1 MNRPLVGIVVG
12 VVVAAILLFSAC
24 YIVQPSE
31 RALVL
36 QLGNPVRVD
45 QTPGLYFKIP
55 FVQNVDF
62 FDSRVLNY
70 DAPSEEVPTVDLKQV
85 DVSSFAVYRI
95 IDPLLFY
102 QTVNNEIGVQG
113 RLGAIMSANLRQV
126 LGNVSMAAILTQ
138 QRAQFMQEIAQRVNN
153 DTKSFGIQVI
163 DVRIKRVDLPPAN
176 SQAIFRRMQTQREQ
190 EARKIRAEGQKDA
203 VTLRAEADKQAV
215 VIVANARKQS
225 EILRGEGD
233 GTASAVYAAS
243 YGRDPAFF
251 DFYRSMQA
259 LTIALPSG
267 TTSYV
272 GPADGDFFR
281 YFLGNSYNPE
291 APPAPAAAGNAA
303 NGGVAGSGKTDGAA
317 AGTTTSP

>member
-1 MNRPLVGIVVG
+1 MNRPLVGIIVG
-12 VVVAAILLFSAC
+12 AVVAAILLLSAC

-36 QLGNPVRVD
+36 QFGSPVRVD
-45 QTPGLYFKIP
+45 ENPGLYFKIP
-55 FVQNVDF
+55 FVQNVVF
-62 FDSRVLNY
+62 FDARVLNY

-95 IDPLLFY
+95 VNPLLFY
-102 QTVNNEIGVQG
+102 QSVNNEIGVQG

-138 QRAQFMQEIAQRVNN
+138 QRAQFMQEIARRVNA
-153 DTKSFGIQVI
+153 DTKSFGIEVI

-215 VIVANARKQS
+215 VISANARKQS

-233 GTASAVYAAS
+233 ASASAIYSAA

-259 LTIALPSG
+259 LETALPST

-291 APPAPAAAGNAA
+291 APPAP
-303 NGGVAGSGKTDGAA
+303 GGTA
-317 AGTTTSP
+317 TTSPSP

>member
-1 MNRPLVGIVVG
+1 MSRPVIGVVVGI
-12 VVVAAILLFSAC
+12 VVAAILLLSSC
-24 YIVQPSE
+24 YVVQPSE

-36 QLGNPVRVD
+36 QFGSPVRVD
-45 QTPGLYFKIP
+45 ENPGLYFKIP

-62 FDSRVLNY
+62 FDARVLNY
-70 DAPSEEVPTVDLKQV
+70 DAPAEEVPTVDLKQV
-85 DVSSFAVYRI
+85 DVSAFAVYRI
-95 IDPLLFY
+95 LNPLLFY
-102 QTVNNEIGVQG
+102 QTVNNEMGVQG

-138 QRAQFMQEIAQRVNN
+138 QRAQFMQEIARRVNA

-190 EARKIRAEGQKDA
+190 EARKIRAEGQKEA

-233 GTASAVYAAS
+233 GQASAIYAAA

-259 LTIALPSG
+259 ISTALPSD

-291 APPAPAAAGNAA
+291 APPPPSAPAPTGGAAA
-303 NGGVAGSGKTDGAA
+303 NGA
-317 AGTTTSP
+317 AGGAKASGTATSP

>member
-1 MNRPLVGIVVG
+1 MNRPLIGIVVG
-12 VVVAAILLFSAC
+12 VVVAAIVLFSAC
-24 YIVQPSE
+24 YVVEPSQK
-31 RALVL
+31 ALVL
-36 QLGNPVRVD
+36 QFGNPIRVD
-45 QTPGLYFKIP
+45 ERPGLYFKMP
-55 FVQNVDF
+55 FVQNVVL

-70 DAPSEEVPTVDLKQV
+70 DAPAEEVPTVDLKQV
-85 DVSSFAVYRI
+85 DVSSFAVYQI
-95 IDPLLFY
+95 VDPLLFY

-138 QRAQFMQEIAQRVNN
+138 QRAQFMEEIARRVNA

-190 EARKIRAEGQKDA
+190 AARNVRAEGQKDA

-215 VIVANARKQS
+215 VIVANARKQG

-233 GTASAVYAAS
+233 GTASAVYAAA
-243 YGRDPAFF
+243 YGRNPAFF

-259 LTIALPSG
+259 LTIALPRD

-272 GPADGDFFR
+272 GPPDGDFFR

-291 APPAPAAAGNAA
+291 APPAPAAGGAA
-303 NGGVAGSGKTDGAA
+303 TGAATGSGA

>member
-1 MNRPLVGIVVG
+1 MNRPLIGIVVG
-12 VVVAAILLFSAC
+12 VVVAAILLFSSC
-24 YIVQPSE
+24 YVVQPSE
-31 RALVL
+31 KALVL

-45 QTPGLYFKIP
+45 ERAGLYFKIP
-55 FVQNVDF
+55 FVQNVVF

-70 DAPSEEVPTVDLKQV
+70 DAPAEEVPTVDLKQV

-138 QRAQFMQEIAQRVNN
+138 QRAQFMQEIARRVNN

-190 EARKIRAEGQKDA
+190 AARQIRAEGQKDA

-215 VIVANARKQS
+215 VIVANARKQG

-233 GTASAVYAAS
+233 GSASAIYAGA

-259 LTIALPSG
+259 MTIALP
-267 TTSYV
+267 
-272 GPADGDFFR
+272 
-281 YFLGNSYNPE
+281 
-291 APPAPAAAGNAA
+291 
-303 NGGVAGSGKTDGAA
+303 
-317 AGTTTSP
+317 

>member
-1 MNRPLVGIVVG
+1 MSRPVIGVVVGI
-12 VVVAAILLFSAC
+12 VVAAILLLSSC
-24 YIVQPSE
+24 YVVQPSE

-36 QLGNPVRVD
+36 QFGSPVRVD
-45 QTPGLYFKIP
+45 DNAGLYFKIP
-55 FVQNVDF
+55 FVQNVVF
-62 FDSRVLNY
+62 FDARVLNY
-70 DAPSEEVPTVDLKQV
+70 DAPAEEVPTVDLKQV
-85 DVSSFAVYRI
+85 DVSAFAVYRI
-95 IDPLLFY
+95 MNPLLFY
-102 QTVNNEIGVQG
+102 QTVNNESGVQG

-138 QRAQFMQEIAQRVNN
+138 QRAQFMQEIARRVNA

-190 EARKIRAEGQKDA
+190 EARKIRAEGQKEA

-233 GTASAVYAAS
+233 GQASAIYAAA

-259 LTIALPSG
+259 ISTALPSD

-291 APPAPAAAGNAA
+291 APPPPSAAPAGGAAA
-303 NGGVAGSGKTDGAA
+303 NGA
-317 AGTTTSP
+317 AGGAKASGTATSP

>member
-1 MNRPLVGIVVG
+1 MNRSLIGIVVG
-12 VVVAAILLFSAC
+12 VVVAAILVLSAC
-24 YIVQPSE
+24 YVVQPSE

-45 QTPGLYFKIP
+45 ENPGLYFKIP
-55 FVQNVDF
+55 FVQNVVF
-62 FDSRVLNY
+62 FDGRVLNY

-95 IDPLLFY
+95 TDPLLFY

-138 QRAQFMQEIAQRVNN
+138 QRAQFMQEIARRVNT

-215 VIVANARKQS
+215 VIVANARKQG

-233 GTASAVYAAS
+233 GTASAVYAAA

-259 LTIALPSG
+259 LEIALPSS

-291 APPAPAAAGNAA
+291 APPAPNAA
-303 NGGVAGSGKTDGAA
+303 NNGAA
-317 AGTTTSP
+317 SSGAGGTTGTTTSP

>member
-1 MNRPLVGIVVG
+1 MC
-12 VVVAAILLFSAC
+12 S
-24 YIVQPSE
+24 S
-31 RALVL
+31 
-36 QLGNPVRVD
+36 
-45 QTPGLYFKIP
+45 
-55 FVQNVDF
+55 
-62 FDSRVLNY
+62 
-70 DAPSEEVPTVDLKQV
+70 DL
-85 DVSSFAVYRI
+85 
-95 IDPLLFY
+95 
-102 QTVNNEIGVQG
+102 EIGVQG

-138 QRAQFMQEIAQRVNN
+138 QRAQFMQEIARRVNT
-153 DTKSFGIQVI
+153 DTKSFGIEVI

-215 VIVANARKQS
+215 VISANARKQS
-225 EILRGEGD
+225 EILRGQGD
-233 GTASAVYAAS
+233 ASASAVYAAA
-243 YGRDPAFF
+243 YGRDPEFF

-259 LTIALPSG
+259 LETALPST

-291 APPAPAAAGNAA
+291 APPAPN
-303 NGGVAGSGKTDGAA
+303 AGSGGAGAA
-317 AGTTTSP
+317 GSGTTGTTTSP

>member
-1 MNRPLVGIVVG
+1 MNRPLVGIIVG
-12 VVVAAILLFSAC
+12 AVVAAILLLSAC

-36 QLGNPVRVD
+36 QFGSPVRVD
-45 QTPGLYFKIP
+45 ANPGLYFKIP
-55 FVQNVDF
+55 FVQNVVF
-62 FDSRVLNY
+62 FDGRVLNY

-95 IDPLLFY
+95 VNPLLFY
-102 QTVNNEIGVQG
+102 QSVNNEIGVQG

-138 QRAQFMQEIAQRVNN
+138 QRAQFMQEIARRVNA
-153 DTKSFGIQVI
+153 DTKSFGIEVI

-215 VIVANARKQS
+215 VISANARKQS

-233 GTASAVYAAS
+233 GAASTIYAAA

-259 LTIALPSG
+259 LETALPST

-291 APPAPAAAGNAA
+291 APPAP
-303 NGGVAGSGKTDGAA
+303 GGTA
-317 AGTTTSP
+317 TTSPSP

>member
-1 MNRPLVGIVVG
+1 MNRPLIGIVVG
-12 VVVAAILLFSAC
+12 VVVAAILVFSAC
-24 YIVQPSE
+24 YVVQPSE
-31 RALVL
+31 KALVL

-45 QTPGLYFKIP
+45 ERAGLYFKIP
-55 FVQNVDF
+55 FVQNVVF
-62 FDSRVLNY
+62 FDGRVLNY
-70 DAPSEEVPTVDLKQV
+70 DAPAEEVPTVDLKQV
-85 DVSSFAVYRI
+85 DVSSFAVYKI
-95 IDPLLFY
+95 VNPLLFY

-138 QRAQFMQEIAQRVNN
+138 QRAQFMQEIARRVNS

-190 EARKIRAEGQKDA
+190 AARQIRAEGQKDA

-215 VIVANARKQS
+215 VIVANARKQG

-233 GTASAVYAAS
+233 GAATAVYAAA
-243 YGRDPAFF
+243 YGRNPAFF

-259 LTIALPSG
+259 LTIALPRD

-272 GPADGDFFR
+272 GPPDGDFFR

-291 APPAPAAAGNAA
+291 APPSPTTGEAG
-303 NGGVAGSGKTDGAA
+303 AGE
-317 AGTTTSP
+317 AGRATGRRATPSP

>member
-1 MNRPLVGIVVG
+1 MNRPLIGIVVG
-12 VVVAAILLFSAC
+12 VVVAAILLLSAC
-24 YIVQPSE
+24 YVVQPSE

-36 QLGNPVRVD
+36 QFGNPVRVD
-45 QTPGLYFKIP
+45 EVAGLYFKIP
-55 FVQNVDF
+55 FVQNVVF

-70 DAPSEEVPTVDLKQV
+70 DAPAEEVPTVDLKQV

-95 IDPLLFY
+95 VNPLLFY

-138 QRAQFMQEIAQRVNN
+138 QRAQFMQEIARRVNA

-190 EARKIRAEGQKDA
+190 AARNVRAEGQKDA

-215 VIVANARKQS
+215 VIVANARKQG

-233 GTASAVYAAS
+233 GTASAVYTAA
-243 YGRDPAFF
+243 YGRNPAFF

-259 LTIALPSG
+259 LTIALPRD

-272 GPADGDFFR
+272 GPPDGDFFR

-291 APPAPAAAGNAA
+291 APPAPTTGDAGAGGAAT
-303 NGGVAGSGKTDGAA
+303 GSGTS
-317 AGTTTSP
+317 GTTTSP

>member
-1 MNRPLVGIVVG
+1 MNRPLIGVVVG
-12 VVVAAILLFSAC
+12 VVVAAILLLSAC

-31 RALVL
+31 KALVL

-45 QTPGLYFKIP
+45 DRAGLYFKIP
-55 FVQNVDF
+55 FVQNVVF
-62 FDSRVLNY
+62 FDRRVLNY
-70 DAPSEEVPTVDLKQV
+70 DAPAEEVPTVDLKQV

-95 IDPLLFY
+95 VDPLLFY

-138 QRAQFMQEIAQRVNN
+138 QRAQFMQEIARRVNT
-153 DTKSFGIQVI
+153 DTKSFGIEVI

-190 EARKIRAEGQKDA
+190 AARQIRAEGQKDA

-215 VIVANARKQS
+215 VIVANARKQG

-233 GTASAVYAAS
+233 GSASAIYAAA
-243 YGRDPAFF
+243 YGRDPSFF

-259 LTIALPSG
+259 MTIALPRD

-272 GPADGDFFR
+272 GPAEGDFFR

-291 APPAPAAAGNAA
+291 APPAPPAGNAGA
-303 NGGVAGSGKTDGAA
+303 ATGGGA
-317 AGTTTSP
+317 AGTTTTSP

>member
-1 MNRPLVGIVVG
+1 
-12 VVVAAILLFSAC
+12 
-24 YIVQPSE
+24 
-31 RALVL
+31 
-36 QLGNPVRVD
+36 
-45 QTPGLYFKIP
+45 
-55 FVQNVDF
+55 VQNVVF

-70 DAPSEEVPTVDLKQV
+70 DAPAEEVPTVDLKQV

-95 IDPLLFY
+95 VDPLLFY

-138 QRAQFMQEIAQRVNN
+138 QRAQFMQEIARRVNN

-190 EARKIRAEGQKDA
+190 AARQIRAEGQKDA

-215 VIVANARKQS
+215 VIVANARKQG

-233 GTASAVYAAS
+233 GAATAVYAAA
-243 YGRDPAFF
+243 YGRNPAFF

-259 LTIALPSG
+259 LTIALPRD

-272 GPADGDFFR
+272 GPPDGDFFR

-291 APPAPAAAGNAA
+291 APPAAGAPT
-303 NGGVAGSGKTDGAA
+303 GGGAGS
-317 AGTTTSP
+317 TTPSP

>member
-1 MNRPLVGIVVG
+1 MNRPLVGIIVG
-12 VVVAAILLFSAC
+12 AVVAAILLLSAC

-36 QLGNPVRVD
+36 QFGSPVRVD
-45 QTPGLYFKIP
+45 ENPGLYFKIP
-55 FVQNVDF
+55 FVQNVVF

-95 IDPLLFY
+95 VNPLLFY
-102 QTVNNEIGVQG
+102 QSVNNEVGVQG

-138 QRAQFMQEIAQRVNN
+138 QRAQFMQEIARRVNA
-153 DTKSFGIQVI
+153 DTKSFGIEVI

-215 VIVANARKQS
+215 VISANARKQS

-233 GTASAVYAAS
+233 ASASAIYAAA

-259 LTIALPSG
+259 LEIALPST

-291 APPAPAAAGNAA
+291 APPAP
-303 NGGVAGSGKTDGAA
+303 GGTA
-317 AGTTTSP
+317 TTSPSP

>member
-1 MNRPLVGIVVG
+1 MNRPLIGIVVG
-12 VVVAAILLFSAC
+12 AVVAAILLLSAC

-36 QLGNPVRVD
+36 QFGSPVRVD
-45 QTPGLYFKIP
+45 ENPGLYFKIP
-55 FVQNVDF
+55 FVQNVVF
-62 FDSRVLNY
+62 FDARVLNY

-85 DVSSFAVYRI
+85 DVSSFAIYRI
-95 IDPLLFY
+95 INPLLFY

-138 QRAQFMQEIAQRVNN
+138 QRAQFMQEIARRVNA

-215 VIVANARKQS
+215 VISANARKQS

-233 GTASAVYAAS
+233 GSASAIYAAA

-259 LTIALPSG
+259 LETALPST

-291 APPAPAAAGNAA
+291 APPAPG
-303 NGGVAGSGKTDGAA
+303 GAA
-317 AGTTTSP
+317 TASPSP

>member
-1 MNRPLVGIVVG
+1 MNRPLIGIVVG
-12 VVVAAILLFSAC
+12 VVIAAILLLSAC
-24 YIVQPSE
+24 YVVQPSE

-45 QTPGLYFKIP
+45 ERAGLYFKIP
-55 FVQNVDF
+55 FVQNVVF
-62 FDSRVLNY
+62 FDSWVLNY
-70 DAPSEEVPTVDLKQV
+70 DAPAEEVPTVDLKQV

-102 QTVNNEIGVQG
+102 QTVNNEAGVQA
-113 RLGAIMSANLRQV
+113 RLGAIISANLRQV

-138 QRAQFMQEIAQRVNN
+138 QRAQFMQEIARRVNN

-190 EARKIRAEGQKDA
+190 AARQIRAEGQKDA

-215 VIVANARKQS
+215 VIVANARKQG

-233 GTASAVYAAS
+233 GTATAIYAGA

-259 LTIALPSG
+259 LTIALPRD

-291 APPAPAAAGNAA
+291 APPTPGAGNA
-303 NGGVAGSGKTDGAA
+303 GAGSGAAMGSGAA
-317 AGTTTSP
+317 STTTSP